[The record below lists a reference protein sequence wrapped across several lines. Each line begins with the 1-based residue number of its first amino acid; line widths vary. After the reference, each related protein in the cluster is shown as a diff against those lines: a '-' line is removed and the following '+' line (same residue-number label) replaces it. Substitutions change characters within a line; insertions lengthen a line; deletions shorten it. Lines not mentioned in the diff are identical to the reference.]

1 MNETVS
7 LKPLSE
13 NAIYISFGETIDDT
27 IYSQIRHFTQQLDAQ
42 PFPGMIEYV
51 PAYTNITIYY
61 DPIAVLQLNQ
71 YSKKNLFLHSPF
83 EIASNYIEQLLQHS
97 YTKKV
102 DEVENIVSIPVV
114 YGGEYGPDLA
124 YVAKHRHLTE
134 EEVIQIHSE
143 RTYRVYM
150 LGFAPGF
157 PFLGGL
163 DERLATP
170 RKATPQLYIEAGSV
184 GIAGAQTGIYP
195 LSTPGG
201 WQIIGRTPRKLFL
214 PEQTPPTLLRAGDLI
229 QFQPIS
235 EEQWEEEVKR

>member
-7 LKPLSE
+7 IKPFGE
-13 NAIYISFGETIDDT
+13 NAIYVSFGETIDDT
-27 IYSQIRHFTQQLDAQ
+27 IYSQIRHFTQQLNRH

-51 PAYTNITIYY
+51 PAYTNVTVYY
-61 DPIAVLQLNQ
+61 DPIAVLQLKHF
-71 YSKKNLFLHSPF
+71 SKKELFLHSPF
-83 EIASNYIEQLLQHS
+83 EIASKYIKRLLQHA
-97 YTKKV
+97 YEEKV
-102 DEVENIVSIPVV
+102 EEVERIVSIPVV

-124 YVAKHRHLTE
+124 YVAKHHQLTE
-134 EEVIQIHSE
+134 EQVIQMHSE

-157 PFLGGL
+157 PFLGGMN
-163 DERLATP
+163 ERLATP
-170 RKATPQLYIEAGSV
+170 RKATPRLHIEAGSV

-201 WQIIGRTPRKLFL
+201 WQIIGRTPKQLFL

-235 EEQWEEEVKR
+235 EERWEEEMKR